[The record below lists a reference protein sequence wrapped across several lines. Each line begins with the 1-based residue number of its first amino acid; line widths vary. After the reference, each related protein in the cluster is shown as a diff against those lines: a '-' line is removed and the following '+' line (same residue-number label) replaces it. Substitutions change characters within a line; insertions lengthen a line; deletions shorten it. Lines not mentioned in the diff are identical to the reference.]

1 MQDYALM
8 VWQGCSFRVVNFGFG
23 VSSLR
28 LVIYRSTMRGWD
40 WVLYERGGNANSKPR
55 ILMSKLWTS
64 SIQPV
69 HLIDPR
75 SRSLELR
82 SLRRH
87 RHSRAGWGMCNQ
99 RRRAT

>member
-55 ILMSKLWTS
+55 IL
-64 SIQPV
+64 
-69 HLIDPR
+69 
-75 SRSLELR
+75 
-82 SLRRH
+82 
-87 RHSRAGWGMCNQ
+87 
-99 RRRAT
+99 